1 MRKHCESYAFFK
13 NKASE
18 NCRQLRLTTHEFV
31 KNDTLIDNLSFSH
44 FESISMLHYQI
55 EFDDFRQHLIHVTL
69 RFVANPTQVLSLPT
83 WIPGSYLIREFA
95 KHIESVRAYDE
106 AGRQLQI
113 TKFEKNKWRLYNT
126 DHELITVEYDVYAY
140 DLSVRGAYVD
150 QTRLYVNP
158 AVVCLG
164 LEGQEQSGIEVEV
177 FLPKELKHFQLATG
191 LVSKSLV
198 KGRYT
203 LKAENYAQLIDAP
216 FELAEQT
223 RFSFVTHD
231 IPHEFVVSGQH
242 VMNTERMQQDIEKI
256 CSTEISMFGSAP
268 FKNYT
273 FMTMATGNSYGGLE
287 HPNSTS
293 LISPRDDLPKAGEP
307 VEPSAAYQRFLGLCS
322 HEYFHSWLVKFIR
335 PENFVNY
342 DLDKEGYT
350 SLLWIFEGFT
360 SYYDD
365 LILYRS
371 GVITQESYLK
381 LLKSQIDR
389 YLQNPGRFIQSVSES
404 SFDAWIKF
412 YRQDENSNNAG
423 TSYYN
428 KGSLVALCLDL
439 GLRLRGSSLDAL
451 MRRLYEN
458 AQKDI
463 QVNERTIFDLCKELT
478 GDNWIEQINHLINT
492 TDELPLDQ
500 LLPEFGLSYSLKND
514 QTLAFGLKV
523 VEKAEGL
530 IIQQALRDG
539 VGAKAGLSANDVII
553 AIDGL
558 KASEKI
564 LTQYAKR
571 QQTAFTVYAFRRDE
585 LMQFTIQAGEN
596 DLTTVELNVI
606 DQTQLEKW
614 LRA

>member
-1 MRKHCESYAFFK
+1 
-13 NKASE
+13 
-18 NCRQLRLTTHEFV
+18 
-31 KNDTLIDNLSFSH
+31 
-44 FESISMLHYQI
+44 MLHYQI
-55 EFDDFRQHLIHVTL
+55 EFDDYRQHLIHVTL
-69 RFVANPTQVLSLPT
+69 RFLANPTQVLSLPT
-83 WIPGSYLIREFA
+83 WIPGSYLIREFS
-95 KHIESVRAYDE
+95 KHIESVKAYDE

-113 TKFEKNKWRLYNT
+113 NKFEKNKWRLYNT

-158 AVVCLG
+158 ACVCLG
-164 LEGQEQSGIEVEV
+164 LQDQEESAIEVEV
-177 FLPKELKHFQLATG
+177 FLPEELKHFQIATG
-191 LVSKSLV
+191 LESRSLV

-203 LKAENYAQLIDAP
+203 LKANNYAQLIDAP
-216 FELAEQT
+216 FELADQT
-223 RFSFVTHD
+223 RFSFEANG

-242 VMNTERMQQDIEKI
+242 TMNAARMKQDLEKI

-268 FKNYT
+268 FENYT

-293 LISPRDDLPKAGEP
+293 LISPRDDFPKANEP
-307 VEPSAAYQRFLGLCS
+307 VEPSADYQRFLGLCS

-335 PENFVNY
+335 PENFANY
-342 DLDKEGYT
+342 DLDQEGYT

-371 GVITQESYLK
+371 GVISQASYLK
-381 LLKSQIDR
+381 LLKGQIDR

-428 KGSLVALCLDL
+428 KGCLVALSLDL

-458 AQKDI
+458 TQKGM
-463 QVNERTIFDLCKELT
+463 QVNERTIVELCNELT

-500 LLPEFGLSYSLKND
+500 LFPEFGLSYSLQNEKA
-514 QTLAFGLKV
+514 LPFGLKV
-523 VEKAEGL
+523 AEKAEGV
-530 IIQQALRDG
+530 IIQQARRDG

-558 KASEKI
+558 KASEK
-564 LTQYAKR
+564 LLNQYAK
-571 QQTAFTVYAFRRDE
+571 QQGQFTVYAFRRDE
-585 LMQFTIQAGEN
+585 FLQFELQGGEVA
-596 DLTTVELNVI
+596 LTTVDLTVL
-606 DQTQLEKW
+606 DQAKAEKW
-614 LRA
+614 LKA

>member
-1 MRKHCESYAFFK
+1 
-13 NKASE
+13 
-18 NCRQLRLTTHEFV
+18 
-31 KNDTLIDNLSFSH
+31 
-44 FESISMLHYQI
+44 MLHYQI
-55 EFDDFRQHLIHVTL
+55 EFDDYRQHLIHVTL
-69 RFVANPTQVLSLPT
+69 RFLANPTQVLSLPT
-83 WIPGSYLIREFA
+83 WIPGSYLIREFS
-95 KHIESVRAYDE
+95 KHIESVKAYDE

-113 TKFEKNKWRLYNT
+113 NKFEKNKWRLYNT

-158 AVVCLG
+158 ACVCLG
-164 LEGQEQSGIEVEV
+164 LQDQEESAIEVEV
-177 FLPKELKHFQLATG
+177 FLPEELKHFQIATG
-191 LVSKSLV
+191 LESRSLV

-203 LKAENYAQLIDAP
+203 LKANNYAQLIDAP
-216 FELAEQT
+216 FELADQT
-223 RFSFVTHD
+223 RFSFEANG

-242 VMNTERMQQDIEKI
+242 TMNAARMKQDLEKI

-268 FKNYT
+268 FENYT

-293 LISPRDDLPKAGEP
+293 LISPRDDFPKANEP
-307 VEPSAAYQRFLGLCS
+307 VEPSADYQRFLGLCS

-335 PENFVNY
+335 PENFANY
-342 DLDKEGYT
+342 DLDQEGYT

-371 GVITQESYLK
+371 GVISQASYLK
-381 LLKSQIDR
+381 LLKGQIDR

-428 KGSLVALCLDL
+428 KGCLVALSLDL

-458 AQKDI
+458 TQKGM
-463 QVNERTIFDLCKELT
+463 QVNERTIVELCNELT

-500 LLPEFGLSYSLKND
+500 LFPEFGLSYSLQNEKA
-514 QTLAFGLKV
+514 LPFGLKV
-523 VEKAEGL
+523 AEKAEGV
-530 IIQQALRDG
+530 IIQQARRDG

-558 KASEKI
+558 KASEK
-564 LTQYAKR
+564 LLNQYAK
-571 QQTAFTVYAFRRDE
+571 QQGQFTVYAFRRDE
-585 LMQFTIQAGEN
+585 FLQFELQGGEVA
-596 DLTTVELNVI
+596 LTTVELTVL
-606 DQTQLEKW
+606 DQAKAEKW
-614 LRA
+614 LKA

>member
-1 MRKHCESYAFFK
+1 
-13 NKASE
+13 
-18 NCRQLRLTTHEFV
+18 
-31 KNDTLIDNLSFSH
+31 
-44 FESISMLHYQI
+44 MLHYQI
-55 EFDDFRQHLIHVTL
+55 EFDDYRQHLIHVTL
-69 RFVANPTQVLSLPT
+69 RFLANPTQVLSLPT
-83 WIPGSYLIREFA
+83 WIPGSYLIREFS
-95 KHIESVRAYDE
+95 KHIESVKAYDE
-106 AGRQLQI
+106 AGRQLKI
-113 TKFEKNKWRLYNT
+113 NKFEKNKWRLYNT

-150 QTRLYVNP
+150 QSRLYVNP
-158 AVVCLG
+158 ACVCLG
-164 LEGQEQSGIEVEV
+164 LQDQQDSAIEVEV
-177 FLPKELKHFQLATG
+177 FLPEELKHFQLATG

-198 KGRYT
+198 KGRFT
-203 LKAENYAQLIDAP
+203 LKADHYAQLIDAP

-223 RFSFVTHD
+223 RFSFEANG

-242 VMNTERMQQDIEKI
+242 AMNAERMKQDLEKI

-268 FKNYT
+268 FEDYT

-293 LISPRDDLPKAGEP
+293 LITPRSDLPKLNEP
-307 VEPSAAYQRFLGLCS
+307 EEPSTDYQRFLGLCS

-335 PENFVNY
+335 PENFANY
-342 DLDKEGYT
+342 DLDQEGYT

-371 GVITQESYLK
+371 GVISQASYLS
-381 LLKSQIDR
+381 LLKGQIDR

-428 KGSLVALCLDL
+428 KGCLVALSLDL

-458 AQKDI
+458 TQKGI
-463 QVNERTIFDLCKELT
+463 QVNERTIVELCNELT
-478 GDNWIEQINHLINT
+478 GSNWIEQINHLINT

-500 LLPEFGLSYSLKND
+500 LFPEFGLSYRLKNEKA
-514 QTLAFGLKV
+514 LPFGLKLV
-523 VEKAEGL
+523 DKPEGVL
-530 IIQQALRDG
+530 IQQARREG
-539 VGAKAGLSANDVII
+539 TGAIAGLSANDVIV

-558 KASEKI
+558 KASEK
-564 LTQYAKR
+564 LLSQYSK
-571 QQTAFTVYAFRRDE
+571 QQDRFTVYAFRRDE
-585 LMQFTIQAGEN
+585 FMQFELQGGEI
-596 DLTTVELNVI
+596 DLTTVELTVL
-606 DQTQLEKW
+606 DQDKAEKW
-614 LRA
+614 LKV

>member
-1 MRKHCESYAFFK
+1 
-13 NKASE
+13 
-18 NCRQLRLTTHEFV
+18 
-31 KNDTLIDNLSFSH
+31 
-44 FESISMLHYQI
+44 MLHYQI
-55 EFDDFRQHLIHVTL
+55 EFDDYRQHLIHVTL
-69 RFVANPTQVLSLPT
+69 RFLANPTQVLSLPT
-83 WIPGSYLIREFA
+83 WIPGSYLIREFS
-95 KHIESVRAYDE
+95 KHIESVKAYDE
-106 AGRQLQI
+106 AGRQLKI
-113 TKFEKNKWRLYNT
+113 NKFEKNKWRLYNT

-150 QTRLYVNP
+150 QSRLYVNP
-158 AVVCLG
+158 ACVCLG
-164 LEGQEQSGIEVEV
+164 LQDQQDSAIEVEV
-177 FLPKELKHFQLATG
+177 FLPEELKHFQLATG

-198 KGRYT
+198 KGRFT
-203 LKAENYAQLIDAP
+203 LKADHYAQLIDAP

-223 RFSFVTHD
+223 RFSFEANG

-242 VMNTERMQQDIEKI
+242 AMNAERMKQDLEKI

-268 FKNYT
+268 FEDYT

-293 LISPRDDLPKAGEP
+293 LITPRSDLPKLNEP
-307 VEPSAAYQRFLGLCS
+307 EEPSADYQRFLGLCS

-335 PENFVNY
+335 PENFANY
-342 DLDKEGYT
+342 DLDQEGYT

-371 GVITQESYLK
+371 GVISQASYLS
-381 LLKSQIDR
+381 LLKGQIDR

-428 KGSLVALCLDL
+428 KGCLVALSLDL

-458 AQKDI
+458 TQKGI
-463 QVNERTIFDLCKELT
+463 QVNERTIVELCNELT
-478 GDNWIEQINHLINT
+478 GSNWIEQINHLINT

-500 LLPEFGLSYSLKND
+500 LFPEFGLSYRLKNEKA
-514 QTLAFGLKV
+514 LPFGLKLV
-523 VEKAEGL
+523 DKPEGVL
-530 IIQQALRDG
+530 IQQARREG
-539 VGAKAGLSANDVII
+539 TGAIAGLSANDVIV

-558 KASEKI
+558 KASEK
-564 LTQYAKR
+564 LLSQYSK
-571 QQTAFTVYAFRRDE
+571 QQDRFTVYAFRRDE
-585 LMQFTIQAGEN
+585 FMQFELQGGEI
-596 DLTTVELNVI
+596 DLTTVELTVL
-606 DQTQLEKW
+606 DQDKAEKW
-614 LRA
+614 LKV

>member
-1 MRKHCESYAFFK
+1 
-13 NKASE
+13 
-18 NCRQLRLTTHEFV
+18 
-31 KNDTLIDNLSFSH
+31 
-44 FESISMLHYQI
+44 MLHYQI
-55 EFDDFRQHLIHVTL
+55 EFDEYRQHLVHVTL
-69 RFVANPTQVLSLPT
+69 RFLANPTQVLSLPT

-95 KHIESVRAYDE
+95 KHIEAVKAYDE
-106 AGRQLQI
+106 DGRQLKI
-113 TKFEKNKWRLYNT
+113 NKFEKNKWRLYNT

-158 AVVCLG
+158 ACVCLG
-164 LEGQEQSGIEVEV
+164 LQDQEQAPIELEI
-177 FLPKELKHFQLATG
+177 FLPDELKHFQIATG
-191 LVSKSLV
+191 LASKSLV

-203 LKAENYAQLIDAP
+203 LKADNYAQLIDAP
-216 FELAEQT
+216 FELADQT
-223 RFSFVTHD
+223 RFSFEANG

-242 VMNTERMQQDIEKI
+242 AMNAERMKQDIEKI

-268 FKNYT
+268 FSDYT

-293 LISPRDDLPKAGEP
+293 LISPRDDLPKVDEP
-307 VEPSAAYQRFLGLCS
+307 TEPSADYQRFLGLCS

-335 PENFVNY
+335 PENFTNY
-342 DLDKEGYT
+342 DLDQEGYT

-371 GVITQESYLK
+371 GVISQESYLK

-428 KGSLVALCLDL
+428 KGCLVALCLDL

-458 AQKDI
+458 SQKGI

-478 GDNWIEQINHLINT
+478 GDDWIEQINHLINT

-500 LLPEFGLSYSLKND
+500 LFPEFGLSYSLKND
-514 QTLAFGLKV
+514 KTLPFGLKV
-523 VEKAEGL
+523 VEKPEGL
-530 IIQQALRDG
+530 LIQQARRDG
-539 VGAKAGLSANDVII
+539 AGVAAGLSANDVIV

-558 KASEKI
+558 KASEK
-564 LTQYAKR
+564 LLEKYAKHKA
-571 QQTAFTVYAFRRDE
+571 TFTVYAFRRDE
-585 LMQFTIQAGEN
+585 FIQFELQGGEI
-596 DLTTVELNVI
+596 DLTTVELNVV
-606 DQTQLEKW
+606 DQAQAEKW
-614 LRA
+614 LKA